1 MPAPSSCAAIA
12 IRDLRSVCRPRTPS
26 SKPPKYVSST
36 STLPVNRS
44 RPGPNHRS
52 PELVQPGPGRLVAA
66 QPQHPL
72 QSEGTG
78 PVLLARQPVHGAKPI
93 HQRLTRVLEDRARRH
108 RRLAT
113 TRLAL
118 HEHGSHGP
126 EMTAATARAL
136 EALRPSQPVQ
146 VVPTRLLGVEPSL
159 EIGQTPGILLHSRP
173 CYRLGPPE
181 SSKYPLFVNS
191 SFNLAL
197 ALGVPQ
203 AHQPII
209 ERDRFSDL
217 KRGYRSRFG
226 FHCWFPSFG
235 DSPSM

>member
-217 KRGYRSRFG
+217 KRGYRSRFEIG
-226 FHCWFPSFG
+226 RAHV
-235 DSPSM
+235 